1 MKLTSRTMAW
11 VLPVIL
17 FGGILLSQVTGV
29 WSSDTEKK
37 PNRFED
43 GLFEGEYDPA
53 DIRGSYTLM
62 DVSTLFEIDLNLLI
76 QAFTL
81 NNDIDA
87 ENFQTNDLEA
97 YFTDSGY
104 EIGNESV
111 QVFVALYKGLPI
123 VLDDAVL
130 PTAAVDI
137 LLQSRTDLTDE
148 QRTYLEEYGKDVV
161 ASENPS
167 EEEEEESEIK
177 INGTTTFQYVIDLG
191 VSQEEIEEIL
201 GMKVEYTNQTIKDFC
216 LDQGLSFSTI
226 KTRLTEAIETSK

>member
-1 MKLTSRTMAW
+1 MAW

-17 FGGILLSQVTGV
+17 FGGIFLSQVTGV

-81 NNDIDA
+81 NDDIDA
-87 ENFQTNDLEA
+87 ENFRTNDLEA
-97 YFTDSGY
+97 YFSDSGY

-130 PTAAVDI
+130 PMVAVEI
-137 LLQSRTDLTDE
+137 LLQSRPDLTDE
-148 QRTYLEEYGKDVV
+148 QRAYLEEYGKDVV

-201 GMKVEYTNQTIKDFC
+201 GMKVEYTNQAIKDFC

>member
-1 MKLTSRTMAW
+1 MKLTSRAMAI
-11 VLPVIL
+11 VLPMIL

-29 WSSDTEKK
+29 WSSDTEKR

-62 DVSTLFEIDLNLLI
+62 DVSTLFEIDLNILI

-81 NNDIDA
+81 NHDIDA
-87 ENFQTNDLEA
+87 KNFQTNDLEA

-123 VLDDAVL
+123 VLDDAIL
-130 PTAAVDI
+130 PKAAVDI
-137 LLQSRTDLTDE
+137 LLQNQPDLTDE
-148 QRTYLEEYGKDVV
+148 QRAYLEEYGKDVV

-201 GMKVEYTNQTIKDFC
+201 GMKLDYTNQAIKDFC
-216 LDQGLSFSTI
+216 LDQGISFSTI
-226 KTRLTEAIETSK
+226 KTRLTEAIEASK

>member
-43 GLFEGEYDPA
+43 GLFAGEYDPA

-62 DVSTLFEIDLNLLI
+62 DVSTLFEIDLDILI

-81 NNDIDA
+81 NDDIDA
-87 ENFQTNDLEA
+87 ENFQTNNLEA

-130 PTAAVDI
+130 PKAAVDI
-137 LLQSRTDLTDE
+137 LLQNRPDLTDE
-148 QRTYLEEYGKDVV
+148 QRAYLEKYGKDVV

-167 EEEEEESEIK
+167 EEEEEESETK

-201 GMKVEYTNQTIKDFC
+201 GIKVEYTNQAIKDFC

>member
-1 MKLTSRTMAW
+1 MKMTSRTMAW

-17 FGGILLSQVTGV
+17 FGGILLSQATGV

-62 DVSTLFEIDLNLLI
+62 DVSTLFEIDLNILI

-81 NNDIDA
+81 NSDIDA
-87 ENFQTNDLEA
+87 ANFQTNNLEA

-130 PTAAVDI
+130 PMAAVEI
-137 LLQSRTDLTDE
+137 LRQTRSDLTDE
-148 QRTYLEEYGKDVV
+148 QRAYLDEYGKDVV
-161 ASENPS
+161 ASENPGD
-167 EEEEEESEIK
+167 EEEEESEIK
-177 INGTTTFQYVIDLG
+177 INGTTTFQYVIDRG
-191 VSQEEIEEIL
+191 VSQEEIEDIL
-201 GMKVEYTNQTIKDFC
+201 GKKVEYTNQAIKDFC

-226 KTRLTEAIETSK
+226 KTQLTEAIEASK

>member
-29 WSSDTEKK
+29 WSSDTEKR

-62 DVSTLFEIDLNLLI
+62 DVSTLFEIDLDILI

-81 NNDIDA
+81 NHDIDA

-123 VLDDAVL
+123 VLDDAIL
-130 PTAAVDI
+130 PKAAVDI
-137 LLQSRTDLTDE
+137 LLQNQPDLTDE
-148 QRTYLEEYGKDVV
+148 QRAYLEEYGKDVV

-201 GMKVEYTNQTIKDFC
+201 GMKLDYTNQAIKDFC
-216 LDQGLSFSTI
+216 LDQGISFSTI